1 MDSDAALAAEAGGC
15 YVKRAVV
22 PARLEG
28 DHLAVRR
35 PAVFGLELTVDEA
48 V

>member
-1 MDSDAALAAEAGGC
+1 MDPDAAFAAEAGGC

-22 PARLEG
+22 LARLEG
-28 DHLAVRR
+28 DHLAVRQS
-35 PAVFGLELTVDEA
+35 AVFGLELTVDEA